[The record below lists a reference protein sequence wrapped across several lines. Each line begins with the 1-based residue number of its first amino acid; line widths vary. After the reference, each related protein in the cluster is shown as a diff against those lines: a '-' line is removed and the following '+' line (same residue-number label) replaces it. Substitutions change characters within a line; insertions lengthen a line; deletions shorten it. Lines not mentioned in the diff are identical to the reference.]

1 VTAVTASATG
11 PADGFAATVGRT
23 LRRNAW
29 TVGLFGLLIAF
40 LAFTKL
46 LAPNYGPA
54 QIESLAISVL
64 PLAMAAVAQTI
75 VVISGGIDLSI
86 GSIMSF
92 TSVTAAVLM
101 NDQSEEFGVLVAIGV
116 LGLGVV
122 VGLINGLLVVAT
134 RVADIVV
141 TLAMLFLWA
150 GAALLV
156 LDRPGGGASAWLM
169 DSIDGRVLDWI
180 PRALIVLVIV
190 VAAVWIPVSR
200 SALGV
205 SLYAVGSDRLA
216 AFRSGVAVNRTKIA
230 SYVLAGF
237 FGAAGGLALTAST
250 GNAQP
255 VPGPYTVQSVA
266 AIVLGGVSLA
276 GGKGNLLGPILAVFI
291 LSLIRTDLTFMGVNP
306 SLSTA
311 LQGAIL
317 VGVVMFGAA
326 LTFRRKNA

>member
-1 VTAVTASATG
+1 MTAAPIVVPRRAGGPMESA
-11 PADGFAATVGRT
+11 VR
-23 LRRNAW
+23 LLKRNTW
-29 TVGLFGLLIAF
+29 TVGLVGLLIAF

-64 PLAMAAVAQTI
+64 PLALAAVAQTI

-86 GSIMSF
+86 GSIMAF

-101 NDQSEEFGVLVAIGV
+101 QDQSEAFGVVVAIGV
-116 LGLGVV
+116 LALGVV

-156 LDRPGGGASAWLM
+156 IDRPGGSASDWLM
-169 DSIDGRVLDWI
+169 QSIDGRILEWI
-180 PRALIVLVIV
+180 PQALIVLVVIV
-190 VAAVWIPVSR
+190 GVVWIPVAR
-200 SALGV
+200 SGLGV
-205 SLYAVGSDRLA
+205 ALYAIGSDRLA
-216 AFRSGVAVNRTKIA
+216 AFRSGVPVNRTKVA
-230 SYVLAGF
+230 AYTLAGF

-250 GNAQP
+250 GTAQP

-276 GGKGNLLGPILAVFI
+276 GGRGNLLGPILAVFI
-291 LSLIRTDLTFMGVNP
+291 LSLIRSDLTFMGVNP

-326 LTFRRKNA
+326 LTFRRSKG

>member
-1 VTAVTASATG
+1 MTAAGVAVPRQATALE
-11 PADGFAATVGRT
+11 AATR
-23 LRRNAW
+23 LIRRNTW
-29 TVGLFGLLIAF
+29 TVGLIGLLIAF
-40 LAFTKL
+40 LAFTKI

-64 PLAMAAVAQTI
+64 PLALAAVAQTI

-86 GSIMSF
+86 GSIMAF

-101 NDQSEEFGVLVAIGV
+101 QDQSEAFGVVVAIGV
-116 LGLGVV
+116 LALGVV

-156 LDRPGGGASAWLM
+156 IDRPGGSASDWLM
-169 DSIDGRVLDWI
+169 QSIDGRILEWI
-180 PRALIVLVIV
+180 PQALIVLVVIV
-190 VAAVWIPVSR
+190 GVVWIPVAR
-200 SALGV
+200 SGLGV
-205 SLYAVGSDRLA
+205 ALYAIGSDRLA
-216 AFRSGVAVNRTKIA
+216 AFRSGVPVNRTKIA
-230 SYVLAGF
+230 AYTLAGF

-250 GNAQP
+250 GTAQP

-276 GGKGNLLGPILAVFI
+276 GGRGNLLGPILAVFI
-291 LSLIRTDLTFMGVNP
+291 LSLIRSDLTFMGVNP

-326 LTFRRKNA
+326 LTFRRSKG

>member
-1 VTAVTASATG
+1 MTAAAMASR
-11 PADGFAATVGRT
+11 PAGGGIAPAVSRT
-23 LRRNAW
+23 IRRNTW
-29 TVGLFGLLIAF
+29 TVGLIGLLIVF
-40 LAFTKL
+40 LVFTKM
-46 LAPNYGPA
+46 LAPNYGAA

-64 PLAMAAVAQTI
+64 PLALAAVAQTI

-86 GSIMSF
+86 GSVMSF

-101 NDQSEEFGVLVAIGV
+101 QGQSEEVGLLVAIGV
-116 LGLGVV
+116 LGLGLV
-122 VGLINGLLVVAT
+122 VGLVNGVLVVAT

-169 DSIDGRVLDWI
+169 DSIDGRVLEWI
-180 PRALIVLVIV
+180 PRALIVLVVI

-216 AFRSGVAVNRTKIA
+216 AFRSGVAVNRTKVA
-230 SYVLAGF
+230 AYVLAGL

-276 GGKGNLLGPILAVFI
+276 GGRGNLVGPIVAVFI
-291 LSLIRTDLTFMGVNP
+291 LSLIRTDMTFLGVNP
-306 SLSTA
+306 SLATA

-326 LTFRRKNA
+326 LTFRRRKA